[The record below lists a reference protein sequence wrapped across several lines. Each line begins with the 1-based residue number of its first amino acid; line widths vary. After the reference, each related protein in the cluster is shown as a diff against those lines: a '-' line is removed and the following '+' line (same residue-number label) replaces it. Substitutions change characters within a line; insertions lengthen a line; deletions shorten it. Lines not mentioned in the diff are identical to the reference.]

1 MCVISHDAVAAAFFI
16 LCYCSMVDTLMKLM
30 LYMCMLILSYKLFL
44 ISPTFSSDCIRLHLW
59 KYFRWSWTKLRRFG
73 IPISCKVDVVEYL
86 VFLMNSTTF
95 LISMVFVPQ
104 CVTVNILFTIIL
116 QVLRIALALMMQMT
130 YTVHKTAPAG
140 IEFLQ
145 LVEIIMEEEDWPNAK
160 QL

>member
-1 MCVISHDAVAAAFFI
+1 
-16 LCYCSMVDTLMKLM
+16 
-30 LYMCMLILSYKLFL
+30 
-44 ISPTFSSDCIRLHLW
+44 
-59 KYFRWSWTKLRRFG
+59 
-73 IPISCKVDVVEYL
+73 
-86 VFLMNSTTF
+86 MNSTTF

-145 LVEIIMEEEDWPNAK
+145 LVEIIMEEEDWPMPSNYEEA
-160 QL
+160 LDLYINLLNEME